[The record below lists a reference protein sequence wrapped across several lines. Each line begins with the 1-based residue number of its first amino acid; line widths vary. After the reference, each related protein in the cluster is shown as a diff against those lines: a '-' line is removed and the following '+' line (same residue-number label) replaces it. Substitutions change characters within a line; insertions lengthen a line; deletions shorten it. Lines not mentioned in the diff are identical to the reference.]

1 MGVIKRGLL
10 GGVSGKVA
18 NVVGGSWKG
27 IAYVRALPLS
37 VANPDTEKQKQ
48 QRGAFANVLLVAQ
61 ACAGNIIKPFWNQY
75 AQRMSGFNLFQK
87 TNIKA
92 FDKDGLSDADK
103 FTVTT
108 GDLTSAT
115 PAKDTWNNSTKEL
128 SISWVDNSGEGNAV
142 AEDKAIIGVYND
154 VQKSWT
160 FAVTIAERSTESAT
174 IELPDANTA
183 QNVTVFLSFQNSK
196 GRTGK
201 SLFDSFAL

>member
-48 QRGAFANVLLVAQ
+48 QRGAFAKVLLVAQ
-61 ACAGNIIKPFWNQY
+61 VCSGMIIKPFWNQY

-92 FDKDGLSDADK
+92 FDKDGLNDADK

-108 GDLTSAT
+108 GDLVSAT
-115 PAKDTWNNSTKEL
+115 PDKDTWNNSTKEL
-128 SISWVDNSGEGNAV
+128 SISWVDNSGEGNA
-142 AEDKAIIGVYND
+142 ASDDTAIIGIYNN

-174 IELPDANTA
+174 IELPDALAA
-183 QNVTVFLSFQNSK
+183 QAVDIFLSFQNTK
-196 GRTGK
+196 GKTGK
-201 SLFDSFAL
+201 SLRANVVL